1 MENRDVLISGAG
13 IAGPALAYWLSER
26 GFTATVV
33 ERAPAPRAGGQTV
46 DLRGAGRTVIER
58 MGLMERVR
66 GVSVSQRG
74 IAFVRADGRIAARM
88 PTELFGGEGIV
99 SEVEVLRGDL
109 GQVLYEATVPATEYL
124 FDDTVR
130 GLDQDDEGVTVTFEK
145 ARPRRFGL
153 VIGADGLNS
162 AIRGLAFGPQAEYLR
177 PLGCYTA
184 WFTVPAE
191 FDLDGWFLMHNAPG
205 GLVASMRPGRVP
217 GETKAGLSF
226 RSAPIDYDP
235 RDTAAQMNILSAR
248 FSGAGWEV
256 PRMLRAMRTAPDFFF
271 ESNAQIRLDRWSSGR
286 AALVGDAGYCPTPLT
301 GLGTSLA
308 LVGAYVLAGE
318 LAAADGDHQVAFA
331 RYEQIARP
339 YVVKGQELPP
349 GGVKGFAPDSAI
361 AIGLRNASMR
371 WMGRWPMRNLLARQF
386 AKAADI
392 ELPDY
397 TPRVRR

>member
-1 MENRDVLISGAG
+1 MQNKEVLISGAG
-13 IAGPALAYWLSER
+13 IAGPALAYWLSEY
-26 GFTATVV
+26 GFTTTVV
-33 ERAPAPRAGGQTV
+33 ERAPAPRPGGQTV

-66 GVSVSQRG
+66 EVTVDQRG
-74 IAFVRADGRIAARM
+74 IAFVGAGGRIAARM
-88 PTELFGGEGIV
+88 PAELFGGEGIV

-130 GLDQDDEGVTVTFEK
+130 RLDQDDHGVTVTFEN

-162 AIRGLAFGPQAEYLR
+162 AVRGVAFGPAAQCVR

-184 WFTVPAE
+184 WFTAPAE
-191 FDLDGWFLMHNAPG
+191 SDLGGWFLMHNAPG
-205 GLVASMRPGRVP
+205 GRVASIRPGRVP
-217 GETKAGLSF
+217 GEVKAGLSF
-226 RSAPIDYDP
+226 RSAPIEYDP
-235 RDTAAQMNILSAR
+235 RDTAAQMDVLAAR
-248 FSGAGWEV
+248 FAGARWEV
-256 PRMLRAMRTAPDFFF
+256 PRLLEAMRTAPDFFF
-271 ESNAQIRLDRWSSGR
+271 DAVSQVRLSRWSSGR

-318 LAAADGDHQVAFA
+318 LGAADGDHHAAFA
-331 RYEQIARP
+331 RYEQIMRP
-339 YVVKGQELPP
+339 YVTKGQQLPP
-349 GGVKGFAPDSAI
+349 GGVRAYAPDSAI
-361 AIGLRNASMR
+361 AIGLRAASMR
-371 WMGRWPMRNLLARQF
+371 WMSRWPMRTLLARQF

-392 ELPDY
+392 RLPGY
-397 TPRVRR
+397 AVRARR